1 MIHKSASMARI
12 FSEND
17 AYALQKRYLRAT
29 YEMKSRKSGLMAR
42 ISRFFTEHSR
52 FWGLYGPSFAN
63 DLPEPTNRFT
73 VQRTSCQ
80 SMPIPL

>member
-12 FSEND
+12 FLIND
-17 AYALQKRYLRAT
+17 AYAIQKRHLHAIG
-29 YEMKSRKSGLMAR
+29 EMKSNKSGLMAQ
-42 ISRFFTEHSR
+42 ISRFFTAHSR